1 MASARIADAMHSFD
15 DLTVA
20 TRQAPFPNLALNR
33 LMGSP
38 CHSAI
43 VHSDTGPSR
52 PTRGC
57 LVRIQLRRETLALF
71 KLANRAMAQRCVP
84 TFTTAVARK
93 KLDLMAPHTRGKPP
107 KLAIVGLVPA
117 FDGVLALSRNGSRG
131 PNKTL
136 ADQVVPNN
144 FFGQEGRE
152 SDIQALCPTIC
163 IKLACLGSDRH
174 AASRTARPAVRNDAL
189 GR

>member
-1 MASARIADAMHSFD
+1 MASARIVDTMHSFD

-20 TRQAPFPNLALNR
+20 TRHAPVPNLALNK
-33 LMGSP
+33 LMRSL
-38 CHSAI
+38 CHSTIAQ
-43 VHSDTGPSR
+43 SDTSPSR

-57 LVRIQLRRETLALF
+57 LVRIQLRRDTLALF
-71 KLANRAMAQRCVP
+71 TLANRAMAQRCVP

-93 KLDLMAPHTRGKPP
+93 KSDLMAPHTHGKPLQCA
-107 KLAIVGLVPA
+107 KSGLVPA
-117 FDGVLALSRNGSRG
+117 LGNVLALSRSGSHR

-136 ADQVVPNN
+136 ADQAVPNN

-163 IKLACLGSDRH
+163 LRFACR
-174 AASRTARPAVRNDAL
+174 
-189 GR
+189 

>member
-1 MASARIADAMHSFD
+1 MHSFD
-15 DLTVA
+15 DLGVA
-20 TRQAPFPNLALNR
+20 THYALVRYLALNKVTR
-33 LMGSP
+33 SP

-43 VHSDTGPSR
+43 AHSDTSPSR
-52 PTRGC
+52 PTHGC

-71 KLANRAMAQRCVP
+71 TLANRAMAQRCMP
-84 TFTTAVARK
+84 TVTTAVARK
-93 KLDLMAPHTRGKPP
+93 KSDLMAPHTRGKPP
-107 KLAIVGLVPA
+107 KLAIGGLVPA

-136 ADQVVPNN
+136 ADQAVPSN

-152 SDIQALCPTIC
+152 SDMQALCPTIC
-163 IKLACLGSDRH
+163 IRLACRLSDRH
-174 AASRTARPAVRNDAL
+174 AASRTARPPVRNDAL